1 MATLCDLKR
10 LMYQRRS
17 GIVWETCL
25 LQTNLNVTLARAQIP
40 SSLDPDSHV
49 LTVALITSVK
59 DSENK
64 CLPFARNLK
73 RISCTRYHTG
83 KTRTCTKKEK
93 KKILTLK
100 NAKSPSINEHLST
113 EKKDFSSWK
122 QSAFPH
128 RWSTVT
134 TRSELKGCKRERVR
148 NYHFCN
154 CFDSLHYGRK
164 LHQQGLMG
172 GPYKNQ
178 LN

>member
-25 LQTNLNVTLARAQIP
+25 LHTNLKVTLVRAQIP

-49 LTVALITSVK
+49 LTVGLITSVK

-83 KTRTCTKKEK
+83 KTRTCTKKREK
-93 KKILTLK
+93 NTNIEECKMSQLK
-100 NAKSPSINEHLST
+100 WTLST
-113 EKKDFSSWK
+113 EKKKFFHMETIRIFSPVK
-122 QSAFPH
+122 HCYNPIRIERLQK
-128 RWSTVT
+128 REGKELIVT
-134 TRSELKGCKRERVR
+134 FVIVLTRSIMDANFTNK
-148 NYHFCN
+148 
-154 CFDSLHYGRK
+154 D
-164 LHQQGLMG
+164 
-172 GPYKNQ
+172 
-178 LN
+178 